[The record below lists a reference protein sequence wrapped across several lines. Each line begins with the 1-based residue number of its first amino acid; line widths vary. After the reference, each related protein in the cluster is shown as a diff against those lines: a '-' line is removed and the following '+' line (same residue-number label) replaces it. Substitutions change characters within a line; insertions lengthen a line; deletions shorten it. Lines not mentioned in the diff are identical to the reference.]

1 MDAQNITFFLEKFE
15 GGIIQMIHRLRTI
28 VKKNLPDLTETVDV
42 PAKMI
47 AYSYGTRYTDMI
59 CCIFPSKKGAKLS
72 FYNGVNL
79 PDPENI
85 LEGSA
90 KTTRYLNY
98 KTAGNISEKVIEDF
112 LKHALHMY
120 RKRI

>member
-1 MDAQNITFFLEKFE
+1 MDAQNITVFLEKYE
-15 GGIIQMIHRLRTI
+15 GGIIQMIHHLRTI
-28 VKKNLPDLTETVDV
+28 VKKNLPDVTETVDV

-98 KTAGNISEKVIEDF
+98 KNC
-112 LKHALHMY
+112 
-120 RKRI
+120 R